1 VRNIVSRPDGRR
13 IHVAR
18 MLGQLFVCADA
29 CCCGRVQD
37 GYAPVPRDL
46 YHAEWERRGLRNRV
60 HLTIGGCLGPCA
72 LANVVMLLFDGRQAW
87 FHSIATDAQVVA
99 LYDWIE
105 GLVRAEEWSPAPPA
119 LAAYQFTASTWEE
132 RPDGKPVD
140 DLHLRQGA
148 PQPKACRV
156 PPPAA
161 LLPAAL
167 HDNAASDRLVA
178 NMDGPAAVPRKN
190 GELVFEEPW
199 EGRVFGMAVALHDHR
214 LYGWEEFQRQLIAQ
228 IAQAEARGEDSRYYE
243 RWLASFERLLADK
256 GLVTPE
262 ELEDRTE
269 SFEFG
274 ERDEVY

>member
-1 VRNIVSRPDGRR
+1 MRNIVNRADSRR

-18 MLGQLFVCADA
+18 MLGQLFVCADG

-37 GYAPVPRDL
+37 GYPPVPRDL
-46 YHAEWERRGLRNRV
+46 YHRVWERRELRNRV

-87 FHSIATDAQVVA
+87 FHSISSDEQVLA

-105 GLVRAEEWSPAPPA
+105 VMVDAQTWSPPPAA
-119 LAAYQFTASTWEE
+119 LAAYHFTASTWED
-132 RPDGKPVD
+132 RPDGQAVT
-140 DLHLRQGA
+140 DLHLRPGA
-148 PQPKACRV
+148 PQPAACRV
-156 PPPAA
+156 PPPAV
-161 LLPAAL
+161 LLDGTRP
-167 HDNAASDRLVA
+167 DRLVA
-178 NMDGPAAVPRKN
+178 NMTGPVAVPRKN

-199 EGRVFGMAVALHDHR
+199 EGRIFGMAVALHDQR
-214 LYGWEEFQRQLIAQ
+214 LYGWEEFQRSLIATV
-228 IAQAEARGEDSRYYE
+228 AQSESRGEDSRYYE

-262 ELEDRTE
+262 ELQDRTE

>member
-13 IHVAR
+13 VHVAR
-18 MLGQLFVCADA
+18 MLGQLFVCADG

-87 FHSIATDAQVVA
+87 FHSIWTDEQVLA

-105 GLVRAEEWSPAPPA
+105 GLVRDQSWSTSPPV

-132 RPDGKPVD
+132 RPDGKPVA
-140 DLHLRQGA
+140 DLHLRPRA
-148 PQPKACRV
+148 PQPKACRM

-161 LLPAAL
+161 LLGDAA
-167 HDNAASDRLVA
+167 ADRLVA
-178 NMDGPAAVPRKN
+178 NMAGSAAAPRRN

-199 EGRVFGMAVALHDHR
+199 EGRVFGMAVALHADR
-214 LYGWEEFQRQLIAQ
+214 LYGWEEFQRRLIAQ
-228 IAQAEARGEDSRYYE
+228 IAQAEARGEDSGYYE
-243 RWLASFERLLADK
+243 RWLASFERLLVDK
-256 GLVTPE
+256 GLVTRE

-269 SFEFG
+269 AFEFG

>member
-1 VRNIVSRPDGRR
+1 MRNIVTRADGRR
-13 IHVAR
+13 VHVAR
-18 MLGQLFVCADA
+18 MQGQLFVCAEA
-29 CCCGRVQD
+29 CCCWRVQD
-37 GYAPVPRDL
+37 GYLPVPRER

-87 FHSIATDAQVVA
+87 FHSMSTDAKVVA

-105 GLVRAEEWSPAPPA
+105 ELVRDEGWTRPPPV
-119 LAAYQFTASTWEE
+119 LAACRFTASTWED

-140 DLHLRQGA
+140 DPHLRHGA
-148 PQPKACRV
+148 PQLKACRV
-156 PPPAA
+156 APPAA
-161 LLPAAL
+161 PPGG
-167 HDNAASDRLVA
+167 DVSDKLVA

-228 IAQAEARGEDSRYYE
+228 IAQAEARGEGSRYYE

-256 GLVTPE
+256 GLITPE

-269 SFEFG
+269 AFEFG